1 MRTSNILTIGGAF
14 VAILGGAFAL
24 LEAGGL
30 CFITMLIGERQTQ
43 AQPHQQA
50 RVGITGRMAAL
61 FAATLGA
68 VAASA
73 MVADMRPS
81 SVFAVAAVAT
91 GAVALSGQWLLR
103 GV

>member
-1 MRTSNILTIGGAF
+1 
-14 VAILGGAFAL
+14 
-24 LEAGGL
+24 
-30 CFITMLIGERQTQ
+30 
-43 AQPHQQA
+43 
-50 RVGITGRMAAL
+50 L

-68 VAASA
+68 VVASA